1 MPKILLRIIIVL
13 LLVILGVTLWCT
25 NPASHHLRFQ
35 DTGLNTHLVVG
46 AQDSFQQYLTISH
59 DRIQLARNRGGVDA
73 SSAVVADNAPYAL
86 FPDENSCKKT
96 PDNKFENGILMV
108 HGFLDSAYSMRY
120 LAQFFRDKCFVVY
133 VVVLPG
139 HGTVPG
145 DLLRVN
151 YRDWINATHFGATKI
166 AEQAQNIY
174 IMGYSLGGLLAI
186 NEVLQNPKA
195 FKAALLFAP
204 CLAVKT
210 PYAALIA
217 PAYWLSQF
225 IPRLKWLSL
234 RNDDINVRYESY
246 PLNPVYQITKLMNKV
261 QRQLAGKSISIPIFM
276 QQSADDMTVDP
287 LVNLDFFQKNTNVM
301 SKLIWYSES
310 TAEKHLADSR
320 IKFIFGALPEQ
331 KILDMSHLSYLMPS
345 TDPIYGWHGEYH
357 DCLYYAPHSSQWL
370 QCKMSND
377 NYLGE
382 ITAGNVKQHVMQRLT
397 FNPFEKELYSELTAF
412 VEGPARE

>member
-1 MPKILLRIIIVL
+1 
-13 LLVILGVTLWCT
+13 
-25 NPASHHLRFQ
+25 
-35 DTGLNTHLVVG
+35 
-46 AQDSFQQYLTISH
+46 
-59 DRIQLARNRGGVDA
+59 
-73 SSAVVADNAPYAL
+73 
-86 FPDENSCKKT
+86 
-96 PDNKFENGILMV
+96 
-108 HGFLDSAYSMRY
+108 
-120 LAQFFRDKCFVVY
+120 
-133 VVVLPG
+133 
-139 HGTVPG
+139 
-145 DLLRVN
+145 
-151 YRDWINATHFGATKI
+151 
-166 AEQAQNIY
+166 
-174 IMGYSLGGLLAI
+174 
-186 NEVLQNPKA
+186 
-195 FKAALLFAP
+195 
-204 CLAVKT
+204 
-210 PYAALIA
+210 
-217 PAYWLSQF
+217 
-225 IPRLKWLSL
+225 L

-287 LVNLDFFQKNTNVM
+287 LVNLDFFQKKTNVM